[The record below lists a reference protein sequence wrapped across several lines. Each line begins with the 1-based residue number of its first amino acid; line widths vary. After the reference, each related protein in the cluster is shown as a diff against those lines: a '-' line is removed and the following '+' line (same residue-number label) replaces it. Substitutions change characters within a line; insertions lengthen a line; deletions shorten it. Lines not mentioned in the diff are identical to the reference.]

1 MVLTKA
7 SEQRNDF
14 NKGFI
19 TEEWFNKGFRTEE
32 WF

>member
-7 SEQRNDF
+7 SAQRNGF